1 MNTFFSAR
9 GKMSNER
16 NFSFRMTLVL
26 LRSKLDYSLF
36 VGIAVAALALA
47 FAIAAS
53 LLPEGRPGRLGP
65 ADVPLALA
73 ALAGLAALV
82 GLVTRRTAEP
92 AASVELDP
100 CAALNPVPMRTVVRL
115 LAALVL
121 LAVTIAPLGLLLSG
135 TLCGALAASAVTGS
149 RLTGALAAGIA
160 TTALV
165 AGVFVGLVGQPLPLL
180 PDALR

>member
-1 MNTFFSAR
+1 
-9 GKMSNER
+9 MSNDR
-16 NFSFRMTLVL
+16 NSSFRTTLVL

-36 VGIAVAALALA
+36 VEISVVAAALA

-73 ALAGLAALV
+73 TLAGLAALV
-82 GLVTRRTAEP
+82 GLVTRRPAEP
-92 AASVELDP
+92 AMTAEVDP
-100 CAALNPVPMRTVVRL
+100 CAALDPVPMRTVVRL

-121 LAVTIAPLGLLLSG
+121 LATTIGPLGLLVSG
-135 TLCGALAASAVTGS
+135 TLCGALAASAVAGA
-149 RLTGALAAGIA
+149 RLPGALAAGFA

-180 PDALR
+180 PEVLR